1 MPAMETRP
9 LPPGWDVADPSTWRL
24 VSEVAVALPGPG
36 HALDDPI
43 VGKRELV
50 TGAHEFG
57 HAEDPSLLLG
67 MLPRRAAAWWAD
79 VLEPI
84 HRARVAAVR
93 YPIESEGLLAGSPPS
108 WEAGPDDPLDVR
120 NPLLPG
126 TLEARAAAAAVFL
139 ETLRFPGEDRRP
151 AGAGGRG

>member
-9 LPPGWDVADPSTWRL
+9 LPPGWDPADPSTWRL
-24 VSEVAVALPGPG
+24 VSEAAVPVLGPLRGPADPVVAR
-36 HALDDPI
+36 
-43 VGKRELV
+43 RELV

-67 MLPRRAAAWWAD
+67 MLPRRAAAWWAA
-79 VLEPI
+79 VLGPI
-84 HRARVAAVR
+84 HRARLAAVR
-93 YPIESEGLLAGSPPS
+93 YPIESEQLLAGEHPP
-108 WEAGPDDPLDVR
+108 WEADPDDPLDVR

-139 ETLRFPGEDRRP
+139 DALGIGGEGGGTA
-151 AGAGGRG
+151 AGWGRG